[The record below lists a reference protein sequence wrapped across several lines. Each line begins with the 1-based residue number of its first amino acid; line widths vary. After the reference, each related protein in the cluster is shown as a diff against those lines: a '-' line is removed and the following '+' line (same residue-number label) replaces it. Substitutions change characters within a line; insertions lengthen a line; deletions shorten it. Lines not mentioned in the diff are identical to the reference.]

1 MNYVYE
7 KEDRTGA
14 RVRYSPS
21 SLRKEQY
28 VVNFNYGHTSIST
41 LAVDLDDAVRKVRQV
56 FGESAELVESDD

>member
-1 MNYVYE
+1 
-7 KEDRTGA
+7 
-14 RVRYSPS
+14 
-21 SLRKEQY
+21 LRKEQY